1 MSETSPT
8 RPSLWFVV
16 VAVLVAAAV
25 WATVALA
32 AGGGGSGSSGTSPTP
47 SYTDPQSL
55 FTASEGRH
63 GDGDCP
69 HMGDGGGGPSTTPSA
84 PSTAPSAPSTPSP
97 EDGSSNPGL

>member
-32 AGGGGSGSSGTSPTP
+32 AGGGASGSSGTSPTP

-55 FTASEGRH
+55 FAASEGRH
-63 GDGDCP
+63 GDRRLSAHGRRRRP
-69 HMGDGGGGPSTTPSA
+69 STTPSTPSTTPSA
-84 PSTAPSAPSTPSP
+84 PSTPST
-97 EDGSSNPGL
+97 EGGSSNPGL